1 VRAVDIKTDAGGGA
15 AMKLRVVCVGKS
27 REQWVKDAV
36 GDYVGRI
43 RRYSPF
49 EMCEVRDEKGTA
61 AEEMRRRECERLT
74 KCLPAGAAVVIMD
87 ERGEQ
92 TDSAGLAAYISKQ
105 RDSGLGELVFVVGGA
120 YGFSDEFRRR
130 GRLLSLSRMTFT
142 HQMVRVFL
150 LEQIYRAF
158 TIINGEPY
166 HH

>member
-1 VRAVDIKTDAGGGA
+1 
-15 AMKLRVVCVGKS
+15 
-27 REQWVKDAV
+27 
-36 GDYVGRI
+36 
-43 RRYSPF
+43 
-49 EMCEVRDEKGTA
+49 
-61 AEEMRRRECERLT
+61 ECERLE
-74 KCLPAGAAVVIMD
+74 KQIPPAVTLVLLD

-92 TDSAGLAAYISKQ
+92 MGSPGLAAFIAKQ
-105 RDSGLGELVFVVGGA
+105 RDSGVAEIAFAIGGA
-120 YGFSDEFRRR
+120 YGFSEEFRRR